1 MRYRGSGIGKEL
13 FEFIKD
19 SLKEINPKEN
29 FTGIFSNWKKDIMA
43 GVTVAFI
50 ALPLALAFGVGSG
63 LGPMSG
69 LWGAIAGGLIGS
81 LFGGS
86 RIGVSGPTGPKMAQ
100 LAVIMIGYQ
109 LASGQPDIGFA
120 FTIIFLSGVI
130 LAALSFLKVG
140 RLIYYTPYS
149 VIAGFMCG
157 IGVLVIILELDPLLG
172 LPNAKSVMEVVKTLP
187 YALSHFKPHSLELS
201 LGTLALLFLY
211 PQITKRV
218 SFLRGVPST
227 LFALIVGSLF
237 ANLVGLSVDYIGEI
251 PVGLP
256 ELTLPDFSKYSFS
269 QYFLPALSLAGLAVF
284 DSLLTCLVNDN
295 LSGEKHNSDRE
306 LFGQGLA
313 NMTAGMIGG
322 LTTATATMRSV
333 ALYKSGGRTVL
344 ASFTHGVVLL
354 AIAVFLGPI
363 AGKIPLPCLAAIL
376 LKVGIDIID
385 YRVLPVV
392 HRLPLSDLIVFL
404 TVFIVTVVEDL
415 LVAMGIGM
423 ALACFRFVQ
432 EITKVYRYEL
442 EKNVNE
448 NDIEEISK
456 GHVSFSP
463 KGPLFFGSVQKIN
476 DALNSVQGK
485 NLIRIDLSQVVFID
499 LSGAFAL
506 DDAIENFR
514 RNGIDV
520 EVYSPNPEINKVLSS
535 LNLYKK
541 WQDDLEARVL
551 VAA

>member
-1 MRYRGSGIGKEL
+1 MRHKGPGIGKEL
-13 FEFIKD
+13 YDFLKD
-19 SLKEINPKEN
+19 SLAQINPRDN
-29 FTGIFSNWKKDIMA
+29 FKGIFSNWKKDVMA

-63 LGPMSG
+63 LGAMSG

-100 LAVIMIGYQ
+100 LAVIMLGYQ
-109 LASGQPDIGFA
+109 LASGTPDITYA

-130 LAALSFLKVG
+130 LAALSFLKIG

-172 LPNAKSVMEVVKTLP
+172 LPNAKNVSEVIKGLP

-201 LGTLALLFLY
+201 LGTLALLFAY
-211 PQITKRV
+211 PKISEKIK
-218 SFLRGVPST
+218 FLKAIPST
-227 LFALIVGSLF
+227 LAALVIGSLF
-237 ANLVGLSVDYIGEI
+237 ANVIGLQVDYIGEI
-251 PVGLP
+251 PIGLP
-256 ELTLPDFSKYSFS
+256 ELHMPSFGKYTFSE
-269 QYFLPALSLAGLAVF
+269 YFFPALSLAGLAIF

-295 LSGEKHNSDRE
+295 MSGDKHNSDRE

-313 NMTAGMIGG
+313 NMTAGLIGG

-344 ASFTHGVVLL
+344 ASFVHGLVLL

-363 AGKIPLPCLAAIL
+363 AGMIPLPCLAAIL
-376 LKVGIDIID
+376 FKVGIDIID
-385 YRVLPVV
+385 YRVLPIA
-392 HRLPLSDLIVFL
+392 HRLPISDLIVFL
-404 TVFIVTVVEDL
+404 TVLIVTVVEDL
-415 LVAMGIGM
+415 LIAMGIGM

-432 EITKVYRYEL
+432 EITKVYKYEL
-442 EKNVNE
+442 SKNVN
-448 NDIEEISK
+448 SK
-456 GHVSFSP
+456 QLVTSEGRVTFSP
-463 KGPLFFGSVQKIN
+463 RGPLFFGSVQKIN
-476 DALNSVQGK
+476 EVLNSVDDK
-485 NLIRIDLSQVVFID
+485 KTIYIDLSEVVFID

-506 DDAIENFR
+506 DDAVESFRARGIE
-514 RNGIDV
+514 V
-520 EVYSPNPEINKVLSS
+520 EVFSPNQEINKVLEN

-541 WQDDLEARVL
+541 WQEDLEAKVLL
-551 VAA
+551 VA

>member
-1 MRYRGSGIGKEL
+1 MRYRRSGIGKEL
-13 FEFIKD
+13 LDFF
-19 SLKEINPKEN
+19 KESVTQINPKDN
-29 FTGIFSNWKKDIMA
+29 FKGIFSNWKKDLMA

-63 LGPMSG
+63 LGAMSG
-69 LWGAIAGGLIGS
+69 LWGAIAGGLLGS

-86 RIGVSGPTGPKMAQ
+86 KIGVSGPTGPKMAQ
-100 LAVIMIGYQ
+100 LAVIMLGYQ
-109 LASGQPDIGFA
+109 LADGTPDITYA
-120 FTIIFLSGVI
+120 FTIIFLSGAI
-130 LAALSFLKVG
+130 LAALSFLKIG

-157 IGVLVIILELDPLLG
+157 IGVLVIILEIDPLLG
-172 LPNAKSVMEVVKTLP
+172 VPNAKNVMDVIKTLP

-201 LGTLALLFLY
+201 LATLALLFAY
-211 PQITKRV
+211 PKIIKKLN
-218 SFLRGVPST
+218 FLKAIPAT
-227 LFALIVGSLF
+227 LFVLVVASLT
-237 ANLVGLSVDYIGEI
+237 ANLAGLNVDYIGDI

-256 ELTLPDFSKYSFS
+256 DLTMPDFSKYAFS
-269 QYFLPALSLAGLAVF
+269 QYLFPALSLAGLAIF

-306 LFGQGLA
+306 LFGQGIA
-313 NMTAGMIGG
+313 NMFAGMVGG

-354 AIAVFLGPI
+354 SIAVFFGPI
-363 AGKIPLPCLAAIL
+363 AAKIPLPCLAAIL

-385 YRVLPVV
+385 YRVLPIT
-392 HRLPLSDLIVFL
+392 HKLPLSDLIVFI
-404 TVFIVTVVEDL
+404 TVFFVTVFEDL
-415 LVAMGIGM
+415 LIAMGIGM

-432 EITKVYRYEL
+432 EITKVYKYEL
-442 EKNVNE
+442 DKNVSEKNIQETNGVVN
-448 NDIEEISK
+448 
-456 GHVSFSP
+456 FSP

-476 DALNSVQGK
+476 EVLNNVENK
-485 NLIRIDLSQVVFID
+485 KTIRINLSEVVFID

-506 DDAIENFR
+506 DDAIQNFR
-514 RNGIDV
+514 EKGIEV
-520 EVYSPNPEINKVLSS
+520 EIYSPNDDINKVLGK

-541 WQDDLEARVL
+541 WQDDLAARILL
-551 VAA
+551 VV

>member
-1 MRYRGSGIGKEL
+1 MRYRRSGIGKEL
-13 FEFIKD
+13 FDFLKG
-19 SLKEINPKEN
+19 SLAQINPKEN
-29 FTGIFSNWKKDIMA
+29 FVGIFSNWKKDLMA

-63 LGPMSG
+63 LGAMSG

-81 LFGGS
+81 LLGGS

-100 LAVIMIGYQ
+100 LAVIMLGYK
-109 LASGQPDIGFA
+109 LGDGSLDISYA

-157 IGVLVIILELDPLLG
+157 IGVLVIILEIDPLLG
-172 LPNAKSVMEVVKTLP
+172 LPNAKNVMEVIKTLP

-201 LGTLALLFLY
+201 IGTLGLLFAY
-211 PQITKRV
+211 PWVTKKV
-218 SFLRGVPST
+218 GFLKSIPAP
-227 LFALIVGSLF
+227 LFAIVAGGLV
-237 ANLVGLSVDYIGEI
+237 ANLAGLNVDYIGNI
-251 PVGLP
+251 PLGFP
-256 ELTLPDFSKYSFS
+256 ALTVPNFSSYAFS
-269 QYFLPALSLAGLAVF
+269 DYFFPALSLAGLAVF

-295 LSGEKHNSDRE
+295 MSGEKHNSDRE
-306 LFGQGLA
+306 LFGQGVA
-313 NMTAGMIGG
+313 NMFAGMVGG

-354 AIAVFLGPI
+354 AIAIFLGPV
-363 AGKIPLPCLAAIL
+363 AAKIPLPCLAAIL

-385 YRVLPVV
+385 YRVLPIT
-392 HRLPLSDLIVFL
+392 HKLPLSDLIVFL
-404 TVFIVTVVEDL
+404 TVFTVTVVEDL

-432 EITKVYRYEL
+432 EMTKVYRYEL
-442 EKNVNE
+442 NKNVSEE
-448 NDIEEISK
+448 NIVEAS
-456 GHVSFSP
+456 GVVTFSP
-463 KGPLFFGSVQKIN
+463 KGPLFFGSVQKISEV
-476 DALNSVQGK
+476 LSSVQNK
-485 NLIRIDLSQVVFID
+485 KLIKIDLSGVVFID

-506 DDAIENFR
+506 DDAIMGFKNR
-514 RNGIDV
+514 DIDV
-520 EVYSPNPEINKVLSS
+520 EVYSPNDDINKVLSKLS
-535 LNLYKK
+535 LYRK
-541 WQDDLEARVL
+541 WQDELEAKVL
-551 VAA
+551 VTA